1 MPLSVGAQDDNEW
14 SRISPH
20 SSRTSE
26 EVEIARAH
34 PEEASLRPKYPYPHF
49 TWPGIQTASQTLLRA
64 SPLRGQKLGLLSRH
78 VDVSSRREI
87 GLSPGVEE
95 LPTENIC

>member
-1 MPLSVGAQDDNEW
+1 LRG
-14 SRISPH
+14 
-20 SSRTSE
+20 RTRRKRVSDE
-26 EVEIARAH
+26 STH
-34 PEEASLRPKYPYPHF
+34 THF

-78 VDVSSRREI
+78 VDVSWHREI
-87 GLSPGVEE
+87 GVSPGVEE